1 MIAKLNAKQLDLLS
15 LATIA
20 ILLLVAY
27 FAIFHRG
34 FTRYFY
40 LKTQDKI
47 LRESLKSTASVDQ
60 TLKDIQQ
67 DITAVEKK
75 LDEFNKRLPKEKN
88 IDEIL
93 KQITHA
99 SSSTGIKLKLIEP
112 LQIREGGIY
121 NRFPIKLNLESSF
134 NNCFHFFLQLEN
146 LPRILQLETISMQAD
161 SRLDS
166 IKTEM
171 LLSAFIQK

>member
-15 LATIA
+15 LATLVI
-20 ILLLVAY
+20 ILVVAY
-27 FAIFHRG
+27 FAVFHSG

-40 LKTQDKI
+40 LKTQEKI
-47 LRESLKSTASVDQ
+47 LRESLKSTASVNQ
-60 TLKDIQQ
+60 TLNEIEK
-67 DITAVEKK
+67 DITAVEIK
-75 LDEFNKRLPKEKN
+75 LEEFNKRLPKEKN

-99 SSSTGIKLKLIEP
+99 SSSAGINLKLIEP

-121 NRFPIKLNLESSF
+121 NRFPIKLKLESSF
-134 NNCFHFFLQLEN
+134 RNCFHFFLQLEN
-146 LPRILQLETISMQAD
+146 LPRILQLETIAMQTD
-161 SRLDS
+161 NRSET

>member
-1 MIAKLNAKQLDLLS
+1 VVAKLNAKQLDLLS
-15 LATIA
+15 LATVVIV
-20 ILLLVAY
+20 LVVAY

-40 LKTQDKI
+40 LKTQEKI
-47 LRESLKSTASVDQ
+47 LRESLKSTATVNQ
-60 TLKDIQQ
+60 TLNDIQK

-93 KQITHA
+93 KQITHPSA
-99 SSSTGIKLKLIEP
+99 STGINLKLIEP

-121 NRFPIKLNLESSF
+121 NRFPIKLHLESPF

-146 LPRILQLETISMQAD
+146 LPRILQLETITMQED
-161 SRLDS
+161 NSLET

>member
-1 MIAKLNAKQLDLLS
+1 
-15 LATIA
+15 
-20 ILLLVAY
+20 
-27 FAIFHRG
+27 
-34 FTRYFY
+34 
-40 LKTQDKI
+40 
-47 LRESLKSTASVDQ
+47 
-60 TLKDIQQ
+60 
-67 DITAVEKK
+67 VEQK

-99 SSSTGIKLKLIEP
+99 SSSTGIELKSIEP

-134 NNCFHFFLQLEN
+134 ENCFQFFLQLEN
-146 LPRILQLETISMQAD
+146 LPRILQLETISMQED
-161 SRLDS
+161 SRS
-166 IKTEM
+166 ETIKTEM

>member
-20 ILLLVAY
+20 ILLVVAY

-47 LRESLKSTASVDQ
+47 LRESLKSTASVNQ

-67 DITAVEKK
+67 DITAVEQK

-99 SSSTGIKLKLIEP
+99 SSSTGIDLKSIEP

-121 NRFPIKLNLESSF
+121 NRFPIKLTLESSF
-134 NNCFHFFLQLEN
+134 ENCFRFFLQLEN

-161 SRLDS
+161 SRSDT
-166 IKTEM
+166 ITTEM

>member
-20 ILLLVAY
+20 IVLVVAY

-34 FTRYFY
+34 FTQYFY
-40 LKTQDKI
+40 LKTQEKI
-47 LRESLKSTASVDQ
+47 LRESLKSSATVNQ
-60 TLKDIQQ
+60 TLNDIQKDI
-67 DITAVEKK
+67 TTVEKK

-99 SSSTGIKLKLIEP
+99 SSSAGINLKLIEP

-134 NNCFHFFLQLEN
+134 NNCFNFFLQLEK
-146 LPRILQLETISMQAD
+146 LPRILQLETITMQED
-161 SRLDS
+161 SGLET